1 MKSLE
6 SKHKSLLLLQSSLWR
21 EISSLRAMNLNP
33 SELSKEEDATPVHV
47 LMNIDEHTMNSW
59 LLLINDLTIH
69 PQRNG
74 QLNGSN
80 KNRRKIKINAHDDND
95 RRAKRRRK
103 KRIQNAKELPE
114 LQRLLCKMPK
124 DV

>member
-1 MKSLE
+1 M
-6 SKHKSLLLLQSSLWR
+6 
-21 EISSLRAMNLNP
+21 RAMNLNP

-47 LMNIDEHTMNSW
+47 RMNIDEHTMNSW

-80 KNRRKIKINAHDDND
+80 KNRRKIKINAHDNNDHD
-95 RRAKRRRK
+95 RRAKLKRRK
-103 KRIQNAKELPE
+103 GFRMPRSF
-114 LQRLLCKMPK
+114 QRRSGKLHYTGRLCYL
-124 DV
+124 